1 MEIFAN
7 SRPAG
12 DTMEILRCRPA
23 RYDRSRGK
31 EGVTSREL
39 PEGGFVPLIPG
50 TIGTRSRGTL
60 LAREAATIRRGRF
73 KKVLP
78 RGPLAF
84 IATASPRDKCWLIC
98 NRIIEYFTLLLFFR
112 LLRSLFFRRDSSR
125 DKHLFVS
132 FHFKVFL
139 LYLIREEKGI
149 FVGGIEGGEIVVLS
163 TFLFPFDR

>member
-84 IATASPRDKCWLIC
+84 IATASPCDECWLIC

-112 LLRSLFFRRDSSR
+112 YSTLFFFEEIRQGTNTFSS
-125 DKHLFVS
+125 VS
-132 FHFKVFL
+132 ILKFFFSISLEKRKV
-139 LYLIREEKGI
+139 YL
-149 FVGGIEGGEIVVLS
+149 
-163 TFLFPFDR
+163 